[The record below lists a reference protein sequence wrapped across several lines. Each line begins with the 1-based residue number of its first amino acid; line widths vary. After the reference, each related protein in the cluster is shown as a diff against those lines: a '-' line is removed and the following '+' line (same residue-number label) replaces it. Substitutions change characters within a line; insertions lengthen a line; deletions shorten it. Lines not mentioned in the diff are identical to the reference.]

1 MWIRRLSEITL
12 LAGVA
17 LATPAA
23 RAAPPPSVADDP
35 LSDYRERF
43 KQGMDRYKA
52 GAFAE
57 AIGYWEPIYRELGEQ
72 KGYRLAFNIGVAY
85 QELGDATHAAEHLQA
100 FLAQVDARRA
110 RGDSIPAIVQ
120 KEEQDARDRISA
132 LTASKGRIRVDP
144 GSPPRPVQVD
154 AMEPHVS
161 TFVAWVNPGQHTVT
175 FAPGT
180 PDAQEKTL
188 EVHAGD
194 LVDVAPPPPPPA
206 PPAVTPPASAA
217 PGPTA
222 APALTPPPPAPV
234 TRTETEHPFSPA
246 LLYVAGGLTLAA
258 GIASIPLESHAWSLH
273 DQYAGENPIPSGDR
287 SSFDGARTLA
297 YGAIGATIG
306 LGVVTAALATW
317 YFVGTS
323 QREVVV
329 TPGGVAGRF

>member
-1 MWIRRLSEITL
+1 MWIRRLSEIAL
-12 LAGVA
+12 AAGVV
-17 LATPAA
+17 LATPKA
-23 RAAPPPSVADDP
+23 RATPPPSVADDP

-57 AIGYWEPIYRELGEQ
+57 AIGFWEPIYRELGEQ

-85 QELGDATHAAEHLQA
+85 QELGDATHAAEHLQS

-110 RGDSIPAIVQ
+110 HGDTIPPIVQ
-120 KEEQDARDRISA
+120 KEEQDARDRVAA

-180 PDAQEKTL
+180 PDAQEKN
-188 EVHAGD
+188 VDVRAGD
-194 LVDVAPPPPPPA
+194 LVDV
-206 PPAVTPPASAA
+206 
-217 PGPTA
+217 
-222 APALTPPPPAPV
+222 TPPPPAATPAAPLPPSPSPAPAATAPAPPSPPV
-234 TRTETEHPFSPA
+234 TRLETEHPFSPVFVYA
-246 LLYVAGGLTLAA
+246 AGSLTLVAA
-258 GIASIPLESHAWSLH
+258 VVLVPLEAHAWGLH
-273 DQYAGENPIPSGDR
+273 DQYAGEGTISATDR
-287 SSFDGARTLA
+287 SNFDSARSLA
-297 YGAIGATIG
+297 YGAIGATVG

-323 QREVVV
+323 KREVVV
-329 TPGGVAGRF
+329 TPGGIAGRF

>member
-1 MWIRRLSEITL
+1 MWIRRLSEIAL
-12 LAGVA
+12 AAGVI
-17 LATPAA
+17 LATPVAKA
-23 RAAPPPSVADDP
+23 TPPPAVADDP

-85 QELGDATHAAEHLQA
+85 QELGDATNAAEHLQS
-100 FLAQVDARRA
+100 FLAQVDARRTH
-110 RGDSIPAIVQ
+110 GDAVPAIVQ
-120 KEEQDARDRISA
+120 KEEQDARDRIAS

-180 PDAQEKTL
+180 PDAQQKSID
-188 EVHAGD
+188 VHAGD

-206 PPAVTPPASAA
+206 APLAPPQSTTPS
-217 PGPTA
+217 
-222 APALTPPPPAPV
+222 APAPQSPPPPPPV
-234 TRTETEHPFSPA
+234 TRTETDHPFSPV
-246 LLYVAGGLTLAA
+246 LVYVAGGLTLAA
-258 GIASIPLESHAWSLH
+258 GIVSIPLENHAWSLH
-273 DQYAGENPIPSGDR
+273 DQYVTETPIPAGDR
-287 SSFDGARTLA
+287 SSFDGARSLA
-297 YGAIGATIG
+297 YGAIGTTIG

-323 QREVVV
+323 HREVVV

>member
-1 MWIRRLSEITL
+1 MWIRRLSEIAFV
-12 LAGVA
+12 AGVV
-17 LATPAA
+17 LATPMA

-43 KQGMDRYKA
+43 KQGMDRYRA

-57 AIGYWEPIYRELGEQ
+57 AIGFWEPIYRELGEQ

-85 QELGDATHAAEHLQA
+85 QELGDATHAAEHLQS

-110 RGDSIPAIVQ
+110 HGDTIPGIVQ
-120 KEEQDARDRISA
+120 KEEQDARDRIAA

-180 PDAQEKTL
+180 PDAQEKSVD
-188 EVHAGD
+188 VHAGD
-194 LVDVAPPPPPPA
+194 LVDVTPPPPPA
-206 PPAVTPPASAA
+206 APAA
-217 PGPTA
+217 PLPPPSPAAHPAT
-222 APALTPPPPAPV
+222 APAPPSPPV
-234 TRTETEHPFSPA
+234 TRLETEHPFSPVFVYA
-246 LLYVAGGLTLAA
+246 AGTLTLAA
-258 GIASIPLESHAWSLH
+258 AIVLVPLEAHAWGLH
-273 DQYAGENPIPSGDR
+273 DTYAAENPIPASDR
-287 SSFDGARTLA
+287 SNFDSARSLA
-297 YGAIGATIG
+297 YGAIGVTVG

-323 QREVVV
+323 KREVVV

>member
-1 MWIRRLSEITL
+1 MWIRRLSE
-12 LAGVA
+12 LALVA
-17 LATPAA
+17 AVGLAAPMA
-23 RAAPPPSVADDP
+23 RATPPPSAADDA

-43 KQGMDRYKA
+43 KQGMDRYQA

-72 KGYRLAFNIGVAY
+72 KGYRLSFNIGVAY
-85 QELGDATHAAEHLQA
+85 QELGDATHAAEHLQS
-100 FLAQVDARRA
+100 FLSQVDARRA
-110 RGDSIPAIVQ
+110 RGEAIPAIVQ
-120 KEEQDARDRISA
+120 KEEQDARDRIAA

-175 FAPGT
+175 FTPGT
-180 PDAQEKTL
+180 ADAQEKTI
-188 EVHAGD
+188 EVHAGE
-194 LVDVAPPPPPPA
+194 LVDVAAPPPAASAPPPASAPAPIAAPAQAPPPPP
-206 PPAVTPPASAA
+206 
-217 PGPTA
+217 
-222 APALTPPPPAPV
+222 PV
-234 TRTETEHPFSPA
+234 TRTETEHPFSPV
-246 LLYVAGGLTLAA
+246 LVYVAGGLTVAA
-258 GIASIPLESHAWSLH
+258 GIASIPLENHAWSLH
-273 DQYAGENPIPSGDR
+273 DQYSAESPIPASAR

-306 LGVVTAALATW
+306 LGVITAALATW

-323 QREVVV
+323 KREVIV

>member
-1 MWIRRLSEITL
+1 MWIRRLSEIAL
-12 LAGVA
+12 VAGVV
-17 LATPAA
+17 LATPLA
-23 RAAPPPSVADDP
+23 RATPPPSVADDP

-43 KQGMDRYKA
+43 KQGMDKYKA

-57 AIGYWEPIYRELGEQ
+57 AIGFWEPIYRELGEQ

-85 QELGDATHAAEHLQA
+85 QELGDATHAAEHLQS

-110 RGDSIPAIVQ
+110 HGDTIPAIVQ
-120 KEEQDARDRISA
+120 KEEQDARNRVAA

-180 PDAQEKTL
+180 PVAQEKS
-188 EVHAGD
+188 VDVRAGD
-194 LVDVAPPPPPPA
+194 LVDVTPPPPPPA
-206 PPAVTPPASAA
+206 TPAASPATPPPSAPAVTVPAS
-217 PGPTA
+217 PSSPI
-222 APALTPPPPAPV
+222 
-234 TRTETEHPFSPA
+234 TRLEIERPFSPV
-246 LLYVAGGLTLAA
+246 LVYVAGGLTLAA
-258 GIASIPLESHAWSLH
+258 GIVSVPLESQAWSLH
-273 DQYAGENPIPSGDR
+273 DNYVNNPPISATDR
-287 SSFDGARTLA
+287 SNFDGARSLA

-306 LGVVTAALATW
+306 LGVITAALATW

>member
-1 MWIRRLSEITL
+1 MWIRRLSEIAL
-12 LAGVA
+12 VAGVA
-17 LATPAA
+17 LATPLA

-52 GAFAE
+52 GAFTE

-85 QELGDATHAAEHLQA
+85 QELGDATHAAEHLQS
-100 FLAQVDARRA
+100 FLAQVDARRG
-110 RGDSIPAIVQ
+110 RGETIPPIVQ
-120 KEEQDARDRISA
+120 KEEQDARDRVAA

-144 GSPPRPVQVD
+144 GSPPRPMQVD

-180 PDAQEKTL
+180 PDAQEKTI

-194 LVDVAPPPPPPA
+194 LVDVAAPPPPA
-206 PPAVTPPASAA
+206 PTAPSPATPA
-217 PGPTA
+217 PGVATTP
-222 APALTPPPPAPV
+222 APAPPPSPPV
-234 TRTETEHPFSPA
+234 TRVETEHPFSPV
-246 LLYVAGGLTLAA
+246 LVYVAGGLTVAA
-258 GIASIPLESHAWSLH
+258 GIASIPLDGHAWSLH
-273 DQYAGENPIPSGDR
+273 DQYTAENPIPAGDR
-287 SSFDGARTLA
+287 SSFDSARTLA
-297 YGAIGATIG
+297 YAAIGTTIG

-317 YFVGTS
+317 YFAGTS
-323 QREVVV
+323 HHEVVV
-329 TPGGVAGRF
+329 TPGGIAGRF